1 LFLRSRGCRAIA
13 ELEVLNGHGAGPERR
28 PDKPIQANAPLPQT
42 GAAQIRR
49 GQNLLALAIG

>member
-1 LFLRSRGCRAIA
+1 MIA

-49 GQNLLALAIG
+49 GQNLLAFAIG